1 MNQMK
6 SVYEKIEKKEFSSA
20 LEEFETILKNNK
32 KLEFEYALKGE
43 LYFNLKNF
51 IKAEESYK
59 RGLKEKKMTAECFLG
74 LGFIKKQEDKIS
86 EARIFFKINQ

>member
-32 KLEFEYALKGE
+32 KGLNKNV
-43 LYFNLKNF
+43 NL
-51 IKAEESYK
+51 
-59 RGLKEKKMTAECFLG
+59 
-74 LGFIKKQEDKIS
+74 
-86 EARIFFKINQ
+86 